1 MTTPERLKRRQLIEG
16 AMLIVIGLLMIVQS
30 WYFNG
35 QGREQRE
42 CLAENFAALSEAL
55 EVRSELTDRETA
67 AARRFN
73 TAELRVDSDE
83 EYLAE
88 LQRYSD
94 EIDAVR
100 RERKENPLPP
110 YPVGECS

>member
-16 AMLIVIGLLMIVQS
+16 AMLIVIGLLMIAQS
-30 WYFNG
+30 WYFNA

-42 CLAENFAALSEAL
+42 CLQRNFTALSEAL
-55 EVRSELTDRETA
+55 DVRSALTDRETA
-67 AARRFN
+67 AAQRLN
-73 TAELRVDSDE
+73 TAELRVTSDA

-100 RERKENPLPP
+100 RERK
-110 YPVGECS
+110 